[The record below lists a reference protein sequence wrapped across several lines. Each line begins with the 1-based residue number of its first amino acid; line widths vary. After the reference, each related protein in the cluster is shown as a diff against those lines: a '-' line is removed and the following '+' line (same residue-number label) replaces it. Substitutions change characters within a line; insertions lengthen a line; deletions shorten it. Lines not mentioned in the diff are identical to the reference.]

1 MDWPRGAL
9 RPTSVC
15 LAYLPHLG
23 VGASGGEEGE
33 GRQEDGG
40 GLASASSLPGA
51 REGLCLSA
59 WLHGRRLCFGIW
71 SVMGPRAQSSWL
83 TAPRP
88 WRRGAGWGGWVGS
101 ALSGL
106 WPAGQSTAHEL
117 PPPSLGGP
125 PASCTQGW
133 APPCIPGGGGGKASP
148 DCCWLSSL
156 EPQVSPPRPCL
167 GGRVPFWAGLL
178 PWVGAGGVQL
188 CPPQPQSSDLQ
199 AQQGRLPH
207 PDKASAA
214 PGQPPLP
221 LLCNVQQDTWPP
233 CASVSPSVNEG
244 RAGSPCGQDDT
255 GKRTSE

>member
-9 RPTSVC
+9 RPTSVG

-59 WLHGRRLCFGIW
+59 WLHGRCLCFGIW
-71 SVMGPRAQSSWL
+71 SVMGPRAQSSCL

-88 WRRGAGWGGWVGS
+88 WRRGAGWGGWAGS

-117 PPPSLGGP
+117 PPPPRGP
-125 PASCTQGW
+125 PS
-133 APPCIPGGGGGKASP
+133 
-148 DCCWLSSL
+148 
-156 EPQVSPPRPCL
+156 
-167 GGRVPFWAGLL
+167 
-178 PWVGAGGVQL
+178 
-188 CPPQPQSSDLQ
+188 
-199 AQQGRLPH
+199 
-207 PDKASAA
+207 
-214 PGQPPLP
+214 
-221 LLCNVQQDTWPP
+221 LLCSGLGTPVYPRRWRR
-233 CASVSPSVNEG
+233 EG
-244 RAGSPCGQDDT
+244 VT
-255 GKRTSE
+255 